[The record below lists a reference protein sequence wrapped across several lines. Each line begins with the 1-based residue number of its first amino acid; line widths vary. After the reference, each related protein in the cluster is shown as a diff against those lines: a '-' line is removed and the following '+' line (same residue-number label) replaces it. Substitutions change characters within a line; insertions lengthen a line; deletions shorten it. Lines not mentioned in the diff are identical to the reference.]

1 MWSCWTYADNLE
13 PVPTKA
19 QLTTLNRAPMVKA
32 EVPKE
37 IKHASDLL
45 TERGEYGAPLFQKLV
60 PFAVHVAA
68 SIYGERRD
76 RAVNNTVDEIE
87 QLTTSLREILRSLN
101 LPGSLQALER
111 PLGLPQ
117 SLMAHVEEIRQGGGV
132 EGLQRAY
139 RDVSK
144 IKTNDAAIY
153 NEAVEMLKAEDEEDH
168 KMRMRHGTDRWS
180 RSPSKDA
187 AGKLAEEV
195 ENYGNILRSAD
206 NSDKQIGEKIKKC
219 EPQLRLMQ
227 GDDVRSSRCIVSP
240 NS

>member
-1 MWSCWTYADNLE
+1 
-13 PVPTKA
+13 
-19 QLTTLNRAPMVKA
+19 MVKA
-32 EVPKE
+32 EPPKE
-37 IKHASDLL
+37 IKNMSTLL
-45 TERGEYGAPLFQKLV
+45 TENGEYGVPLFQKLV
-60 PFAVHVAA
+60 PFAVHAAA
-68 SIYGERRD
+68 SIYSERKD
-76 RAVNNTVDEIE
+76 RVVNNTVEEIE
-87 QLTTSLREILRSLN
+87 QITTSLRELLRSLN

-132 EGLQRAY
+132 DGLQRAY

-144 IKTNDAAIY
+144 IKANDAAVY

-180 RSPSKDA
+180 RATSKDA

-206 NSDKQIGEKIKKC
+206 GSDKLIGEKIKAC
-219 EPQLRLMQ
+219 EPALRLMQ
-227 GDDVRSSRCIVSP
+227 GDEVCVAIRSSLIFSLLI
-240 NS
+240 